1 MLGEWTMRIANGLI
15 KFLVDFYLKHLGP
28 QHRID
33 ESHSLRRTV
42 AGDGQHMLFW
52 RVGSGESQHKEPTQ
66 LG

>member
-1 MLGEWTMRIANGLI
+1 MLGEWTVRIASVLI

-28 QHRID
+28 QHCID

-42 AGDGQHMLFW
+42 AGVGQHMLFW
-52 RVGSGESQHKEPTQ
+52 SSGESQHKEPTQ